1 MDTSLEKNVDQHA
14 SQLERATLG
23 GGCFWCLEAVYQQIQ
38 GVKSVVSGY
47 AGGANPN
54 PTYEAVCTGQ
64 SGHAEIVD
72 ILFDPQIISFRDLLE
87 IFFVIHDP
95 TTLNYQGNDH
105 GTQYRS
111 VIFTHSAEQ
120 MKIAHEMVK
129 EFEDIKAYSNPVVTQ
144 IEVAPTIYP
153 AEDYHQNYF
162 QEHPF
167 QGYCMA
173 VVAPKLA
180 KFRAKFK
187 SLIAPQYS

>member
-1 MDTSLEKNVDQHA
+1 MDENSNKNPINT
-14 SQLERATLG
+14 ERATLG

-38 GVKSVVSGY
+38 GVHSVVSGY
-47 AGGANPN
+47 AGGARPN
-54 PTYEAVCTGQ
+54 PSYESVCTGAT
-64 SGHAEIVD
+64 GHAEIVD
-72 ILFDPQIISFRDLLE
+72 ILFDPKVVSFRDLLE

-111 VIFTHSAEQ
+111 VIFTHSAQ
-120 MKIAHEMVK
+120 QNQIAQEVVK
-129 EFEDIKAYSNPVVTQ
+129 ELEDAKIYSASVVTQ
-144 IEVAPTIYP
+144 IEAAPIIYP
-153 AEDYHQNYF
+153 AEEYHQNYF
-162 QEHPF
+162 QQHPN

-187 SLIAPQYS
+187 ALIAPQYA

>member
-1 MDTSLEKNVDQHA
+1 MEKNIDKNTPL
-14 SQLERATLG
+14 LERATLG
-23 GGCFWCLEAVYQQIQ
+23 GGCFWCLEAVYQQIS

-47 AGGANPN
+47 AGGPRPN
-54 PTYEAVCTGQ
+54 PTYEDVCTGET
-64 SGHAEIVD
+64 GHAEIVD
-72 ILFDPQIISFRDLLE
+72 ILFDPQAISFRDLLE

-111 VIFTHSAEQ
+111 VIFTHSDEQ
-120 MKIAHEMVK
+120 TRIAREVVGELENSKI
-129 EFEDIKAYSNPVVTQ
+129 YSSPVVTQ
-144 IEVAPTIYP
+144 IDVAPEIFP

-162 QEHPF
+162 QQHPH

-187 SLIAPQYS
+187 SLIAPQYT

>member
-1 MDTSLEKNVDQHA
+1 MNETLDKNQPLLEQ
-14 SQLERATLG
+14 ATLG
-23 GGCFWCLEAVYQQIQ
+23 GGCFWCLEAVYQQIT

-47 AGGANPN
+47 AGGPRPN
-54 PTYEAVCTGQ
+54 PTYEAVCTGVT
-64 SGHAEIVD
+64 GHAEIVD
-72 ILFDPQIISFRDLLE
+72 IMFDPQVISFRDLLE

-111 VIFTHSAEQ
+111 VIFTHSDEQ
-120 MKIAHEMVK
+120 SKIAHEVVK
-129 EFEDIKAYSNPVVTQ
+129 ELNDSRIYSSPVVTQ
-144 IEVAPTIYP
+144 IDAAPTIFP

-162 QEHPF
+162 VQNPN
-167 QGYCMA
+167 QGYCRA

-187 SLIAPQYS
+187 SLISPHYS

>member
-1 MDTSLEKNVDQHA
+1 METNIEKNA
-14 SQLERATLG
+14 PLLERATLG
-23 GGCFWCLEAVYQQIQ
+23 GGCFWCLEAVYQQIS
-38 GVKSVVSGY
+38 GVQSVVSGY
-47 AGGANPN
+47 AGGLGPN
-54 PTYEAVCTGQ
+54 PTYEAVCTGAT
-64 SGHAEIVD
+64 GHAEIVD
-72 ILFDPQIISFRDLLE
+72 ILFDPQKISFRDLLE

-111 VIFTHSAEQ
+111 VIFTHSDNQA
-120 MKIAHEMVK
+120 KIAREVVAELENSK
-129 EFEDIKAYSNPVVTQ
+129 IYSNPVVTQ
-144 IEVAPTIYP
+144 IVVAPVIYP

-162 QEHPF
+162 QQHPY

-187 SLIAPQYS
+187 SLIAHKYI

>member
-1 MDTSLEKNVDQHA
+1 METNLDKNELH
-14 SQLERATLG
+14 LERATLG
-23 GGCFWCLEAVYQQIQ
+23 GGCFWCLEAVYQQIT

-47 AGGANPN
+47 AGGARPN
-54 PTYEAVCTGQ
+54 PTYEAVCTGV

-72 ILFDPQIISFRDLLE
+72 ILFDPQVVSFRDLLE

-111 VIFTHSAEQ
+111 VIFTHSEWQA
-120 MKIAHEMVK
+120 KIAHEIVK
-129 EFEDIKAYSNPVVTQ
+129 ELEDSKIYSNPVVTQ
-144 IEVAPTIYP
+144 IDAAPTIYP

-162 QEHPF
+162 VQHPN

-187 SLIAPQYS
+187 SLISPQYS

>member
-1 MDTSLEKNVDQHA
+1 MDEKLNKTP
-14 SQLERATLG
+14 SELERATLG

-38 GVKSVVSGY
+38 GVQSVVSAY
-47 AGGANPN
+47 AGGPQPN
-54 PTYEAVCTGQ
+54 PSYEAVCTGTT
-64 SGHAEIVD
+64 GHAEIVD
-72 ILFDPQIISFRDLLE
+72 IVIDPQIVSFRDLLE

-111 VIFTHSAEQ
+111 VIFTHSDLQ
-120 MKIAHEMVK
+120 TTIAHEVVQ
-129 EFEDIKAYSNPVVTQ
+129 ELTDSQIYTSPIVTQ
-144 IEVAPTIYP
+144 IEVAPMIYP
-153 AEDYHQNYF
+153 AEEYHQNYF
-162 QEHPF
+162 VQHPN

-187 SLIAPQYS
+187 ALIAPQYS

>member
-1 MDTSLEKNVDQHA
+1 METNLDKNA
-14 SQLERATLG
+14 PLTERATLG
-23 GGCFWCLEAVYQQIQ
+23 GGCFWCLEAVYQQIS

-47 AGGANPN
+47 AGGPRPN
-54 PTYEAVCTGQ
+54 PTYEAVCTGTT
-64 SGHAEIVD
+64 GHAEIVD
-72 ILFDPQIISFRDLLE
+72 ILFDPKAISFRDLLE

-111 VIFTHSAEQ
+111 VIFTHSDDQ
-120 MKIAHEMVK
+120 TKIANEVVRELENAK
-129 EFEDIKAYSNPVVTQ
+129 IYSSPVVTQ
-144 IEVAPTIYP
+144 IDVAPAIYP

-162 QEHPF
+162 QQHPY

-187 SLIAPQYS
+187 SLIAQQYL

>member
-1 MDTSLEKNVDQHA
+1 MDEKLNKTP
-14 SQLERATLG
+14 SELERATLG

-38 GVKSVVSGY
+38 GVQSVVSGY
-47 AGGANPN
+47 AGGPRANPS
-54 PTYEAVCTGQ
+54 YEAVCTGTT
-64 SGHAEIVD
+64 GHAEIVD
-72 ILFDPQIISFRDLLE
+72 IVFDPQIVSFRDLLE

-95 TTLNYQGNDH
+95 TTLNYQGNDR

-111 VIFTHSAEQ
+111 VIFTHSEAQARTAQEVVQ
-120 MKIAHEMVK
+120 ELLDSGI
-129 EFEDIKAYSNPVVTQ
+129 YSSPIVTQ
-144 IEVAPTIYP
+144 IEPAPAIFP

-162 QEHPF
+162 QQHPG

-187 SLIAPQYS
+187 ARIAPQFT

>member
-1 MDTSLEKNVDQHA
+1 METNLDKKEPLF
-14 SQLERATLG
+14 ERATLG
-23 GGCFWCLEAVYQQIQ
+23 GGCFWCLEAVYQQIT

-47 AGGANPN
+47 AGGARPN
-54 PTYEAVCTGQ
+54 PTYEAVCTGA

-72 ILFDPQIISFRDLLE
+72 ILFDSQKVSFRDLLE
-87 IFFVIHDP
+87 ILFVIHDP

-111 VIFTHSAEQ
+111 VIFTHSDEQ
-120 MKIAHEMVK
+120 TQVAHEVVK
-129 EFEDIKAYSNPVVTQ
+129 ELEDSKIYSNPIVTQ
-144 IEVAPTIYP
+144 IDAAPTIFP

-162 QEHPF
+162 QQHPN

-187 SLIAPQYS
+187 SLIAPQYV

>member
-1 MDTSLEKNVDQHA
+1 MDTYLEKNVDKNA
-14 SQLERATLG
+14 SELERATLG

-54 PTYEAVCTGQ
+54 PTYEAVCSGQ

-72 ILFDPQIISFRDLLE
+72 ILFDPQAISFRDLLE

-111 VIFTHSAEQ
+111 VIFTHSEEQ
-120 MKIAHEMVK
+120 MKIAHEVVK
-129 EFEDIKAYSNPVVTQ
+129 ELEDIKAYSNPVVTQ

>member
-1 MDTSLEKNVDQHA
+1 METNINKNEP
-14 SQLERATLG
+14 LFERATLG
-23 GGCFWCLEAVYQQIQ
+23 GGCFWCLEAVYQQIT

-47 AGGANPN
+47 AGGARPN
-54 PTYEAVCTGQ
+54 PTYEAVCTGL

-72 ILFDPQIISFRDLLE
+72 ILFDPQVVSFRDLLE
-87 IFFVIHDP
+87 VFFVIHDP

-111 VIFTHSAEQ
+111 VIFTHSDEQ
-120 MKIAHEMVK
+120 TKIAHEVVRELEESK
-129 EFEDIKAYSNPVVTQ
+129 IYSNPVVTQ
-144 IEVAPTIYP
+144 IEDAPTIYP

-162 QEHPF
+162 QQHPN

>member
-1 MDTSLEKNVDQHA
+1 MNETHTQNQAPLEH
-14 SQLERATLG
+14 ATLG
-23 GGCFWCLEAVYQQIQ
+23 GGCFWCLEAVYQQIL
-38 GVKSVVSGY
+38 GVKAVISGY
-47 AGGANPN
+47 AGGPQANPS
-54 PTYEAVCTGQ
+54 YEAVCTGMT
-64 SGHAEIVD
+64 GHAEIVD
-72 ILFDPQIISFRDLLE
+72 VYFDPEVVSYRDLLE

-105 GTQYRS
+105 GSQYRS

-120 MKIAHEMVK
+120 AQTANEVVK
-129 EFEDIKAYSNPVVTQ
+129 ELEASNIYSNPIVTQ
-144 IEVAPTIYP
+144 IEQSPTIYP

-162 QEHPF
+162 RQHPG

-187 SLIAPQYS
+187 ALLAPEFS

>member
-1 MDTSLEKNVDQHA
+1 MEHTVKKNDLH
-14 SQLERATLG
+14 LERATLG
-23 GGCFWCLEAVYQQIQ
+23 GGCFWCLEAVYQQIS

-47 AGGANPN
+47 AGGINPN
-54 PTYEAVCTGQ
+54 PSYEAVCTGQ
-64 SGHAEIVD
+64 TGHAEIVD
-72 ILFDPQIISFRDLLE
+72 ILFDSQVVSFRDLLE

-111 VIFTHSAEQ
+111 VIFTHSDHQ
-120 MKIAHEMVK
+120 FKIAHELVK
-129 EFEDIKAYSNPVVTQ
+129 ELEESGVYSSSVVTQ
-144 IEVAPTIYP
+144 IEKSPSIYP

-162 QEHPF
+162 QQHPN

-187 SLIAPQYS
+187 SLLAPNYL

>member
-1 MDTSLEKNVDQHA
+1 MNETILKNHP
-14 SQLERATLG
+14 SLERATLG
-23 GGCFWCLEAVYQQIQ
+23 GGCFWCMEAVYQQIS
-38 GVKSVVSGY
+38 GVSAVVSGY
-47 AGGANPN
+47 AGGAMANPD
-54 PTYEAVCTGQ
+54 YESVCSGQ
-64 SGHAEIVD
+64 TGHAEIVD
-72 ILFDPQIISFRDLLE
+72 ILFDPQVVSFRDLLE

-111 VIFTHSAEQ
+111 VIFTHSVEQ
-120 MKIAHEMVK
+120 TKIAHEVVG
-129 EFEDIKAYSNPVVTQ
+129 ELEDSKIYFNPVVTQ

-162 QEHPF
+162 QEHPN